1 MYTQQELSELTHEDR
16 VKLRESDWS
25 LNVRDEFKGM
35 DRDEIKSALE
45 PKRNNLMFAFHNA
58 IRDFNFSALIRVCN
72 AFACSGVMYSG
83 FRKFDPRG
91 AVGTSHYENVMY
103 HDPTYED
110 MAYTINYLRAHDYEF
125 VVAESD
131 DYDKSEL
138 LPGFQWN
145 DKTILMLGEESV
157 GVPKEYIDMADR
169 IVSIPQV
176 GSVRSLN
183 VASAGHILAY
193 DYMIKTGRF

>member
-1 MYTQQELSELTHEDR
+1 MYTLNDLSNLTHEQR
-16 VKLRESDWS
+16 VELRTANWA
-25 LNVRDEFKGM
+25 LNVRDEFNGM
-35 DRDEIKSALE
+35 TREQVRDALQ
-45 PKRNNLMFAFHNA
+45 PRRNNLMFAFDNA

-72 AFACSGVMYSG
+72 AFACEGVMYTG
-83 FRKFDPRG
+83 FRKYDPRG
-91 AVGTSHYENVMY
+91 AVGTVHYENVQHY
-103 HDPTYED
+103 PNNQIFQDLIVD
-110 MAYTINYLRAHDYEF
+110 SRNYGYEF

-131 DYDKSEL
+131 EYDKSEL

-145 DKTILMLGEESV
+145 PKTILMLGEESV
-157 GVPKEYIDMADR
+157 GVAQEYIEMADR
-169 IVSIPQV
+169 IVSIPQI